1 MKINFTSITHGDD
14 SGYRKADR
22 MVIGSKER
30 WNGLWRKHTLD
41 LLPPPPV
48 PEIDFTRDEVIAV
61 FAGEK
66 SSSGYSIRVAAVET
80 SNDSE
85 ILIVKIRQDKPGKI
99 AEDVIT
105 RPYHMVSIPR
115 RGVASV
121 IFEDI

>member
-1 MKINFTSITHGDD
+1 M
-14 SGYRKADR
+14 
-22 MVIGSKER
+22 
-30 WNGLWRKHTLD
+30 D

-99 AEDVIT
+99 AEDVHNPAV
-105 RPYHMVSIPR
+105 PYGQHSPE
-115 RGVASV
+115 RGGQC
-121 IFEDI
+121 DL